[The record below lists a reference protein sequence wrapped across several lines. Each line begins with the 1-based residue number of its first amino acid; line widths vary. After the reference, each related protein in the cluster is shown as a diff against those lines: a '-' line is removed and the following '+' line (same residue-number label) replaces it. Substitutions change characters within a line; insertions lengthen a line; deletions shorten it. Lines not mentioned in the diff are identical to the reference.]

1 MLDFLSGVLGLIL
14 SFESYVML
22 PILMMIIAL
31 IIRLPWEKTFKS
43 CLTLGIGFIGIFVI
57 FDNFVKYLGPVLEV
71 IVQNTG
77 MELNVLDVGWPPLA
91 AITWSFKFV
100 PLLLA
105 IIMAINV
112 IMLIAKRTKTVNI
125 DIWNYWHF
133 IFLAQI
139 LYYVTS
145 NIYLSICAAILSEII
160 ILKIA
165 DWSAPDVE
173 KFLGIEGV
181 TITTLHCVCYYPV
194 GLFGNSLLLKVPL
207 INRIQAN
214 PDKIKDKLGF
224 LGDPMFI
231 GFAMGMVLGIVAD
244 YSIKDTLEL
253 AFNIAAVVYILP
265 KMTRI
270 LGDGLMPISSGM
282 QKYMMRKFP
291 KMKKSYIGLHL
302 AVLIGDSAVIVTG
315 ILLMP
320 ASLILALTLPGI
332 RFLPLGSLPNM
343 MGLISM
349 IVIACRRNVVNS
361 FIIGVFVVIGHLYVA
376 SGMAE
381 IFTGLAENVNY
392 TITGYNGIITS
403 FLDGGMLMR
412 YWIVELFTGSA
423 IGLILT
429 PVVMFLLFYTKKKCE
444 SKE

>member
-1 MLDFLSGVLGLIL
+1 MLDFLSGVLELIL

-112 IMLIAKRTKTVNI
+112 IMLVGKWTKTVNI

-139 LYYVTS
+139 LYYVTG
-145 NIYLSICAAILSEII
+145 NIYISTCAAVFSEII

-173 KFLGIEGV
+173 EFLGIEGV

-194 GLFGNSLLLKVPL
+194 GIFGNSLLQKVPL

-224 LGDPMFI
+224 FGDPMFI
-231 GFAMGMVLGIVAD
+231 GFAMGAVLGIVAG
-244 YSIKDTLEL
+244 YSTKDTLEL

-270 LGDGLMPISSGM
+270 LGDGLLPISSGM
-282 QKYMMRKFP
+282 QEYMMRKFP
-291 KMKKSYIGLHL
+291 KMKKTYIGLHL
-302 AVLIGDSAVIVTG
+302 AVLLGDSAVIVTG

-320 ASLILALTLPGI
+320 ASLILALTLPGV

-343 MGLISM
+343 MGLIPM

-381 IFTGLAENVNY
+381 IFTGLAESVNY

-412 YWIVELFTGSA
+412 YWIVELFTGGV

-429 PVVMFLLFYTKKKCE
+429 PVVIFLLFYTKKKCD
-444 SKE
+444 SK